1 MNGYYEQGD
10 PLNAD
15 GITNGVNGLH
25 VSSSDEE
32 SDDDALNIIIPIGL
46 SRNSPLAFFSD
57 LQLYAGGIGSRFA
70 KHGYRFPK
78 PLINIGTSLSEDVNY
93 S

>member
-32 SDDDALNIIIPIGL
+32 SDDDALNVIIPIGL
-46 SRNSPLAFFSD
+46 SRISPLAFFLTCIYMQVVS
-57 LQLYAGGIGSRFA
+57 ARASPSMVIASRS
-70 KHGYRFPK
+70 R
-78 PLINIGTSLSEDVNY
+78 
-93 S
+93 